1 MKYMNKVF
9 FASIAIFISAQ
20 ILFTPAIASAHE
32 VYVLTPAQITQAI
45 GIPPF
50 NMIAV
55 IQNNLHE
62 FIFWAFVTI
71 LAIFCVFFIS
81 IIRFLER
88 WIDPFFTKLRPYA
101 PFVARVTV
109 GLSFLAAAYYQ
120 ASYGPELPLVNTYGS
135 LTGFITVVLVVIGIL
150 TMIGFYARIA
160 AFVAFVMYSIAVWY
174 HGWYML
180 TYINYMGEIIVL
192 LALGAHN
199 LSLDNFFLKKKTS
212 KMPLAGSVTNPTTI
226 NTESG
231 DSSLTAWQKISGW
244 IAARSFAI
252 LRVCFGISL
261 IFASAYAKVVYNNL
275 GLFTVMQY
283 HLDKLLGFE
292 PHFLVLGAAIIEIL
306 LGTFIILGVEIRFA
320 ALFFEFWLMLSL
332 FFFGEVVWPHIILI
346 GIPIALVMYG
356 YDQYS
361 IEGWFFR
368 KKKYEPIL

>member
-1 MKYMNKVF
+1 MTLNVILLAMKYMRNIFFSALVF
-9 FASIAIFISAQ
+9 CISLHISLAPQ
-20 ILFTPAIASAHE
+20 IASAHE
-32 VYVLTPAQITQAI
+32 VYVLSPAQITQAI
-45 GIPPF
+45 GMPPF

-81 IIRFLER
+81 IIRGLER
-88 WIDPFFTKLRPYA
+88 WIDPFFKKIRPYA
-101 PFVARVTV
+101 PFVARVTI

-135 LTGFITVVLVVIGIL
+135 LTGLITVVLVVIGIL
-150 TMIGFYARIA
+150 TIIGLYARIA
-160 AFVAFVMYSIAVWY
+160 ALVALVMYAIAVWF

-180 TYINYMGEIIVL
+180 TYINYMGEIVVL

-199 LSLDNFFLKKKTS
+199 WSVDQAMSKRSMLSK
-212 KMPLAGSVTNPTTI
+212 PA
-226 NTESG
+226 
-231 DSSLTAWQKISGW
+231 KISAKPIFIKKIQDW
-244 IAARSFAI
+244 LAPRSFAI
-252 LRVCFGISL
+252 LRIAFGISL
-261 IFASAYAKVVYNNL
+261 ITASVYAKVIYNNL

-283 HLDKLLGFE
+283 HLDTILGFE

-306 LGTFIILGVEIRFA
+306 IGTFIILGVEIRFT
-320 ALFFEFWLMLSL
+320 ALFFEFWLMQSL

-356 YDQYS
+356 YDS
-361 IEGWFFR
+361 NSVEGFFFR
-368 KKKYEPIL
+368 KKKYEPVL

>member
-1 MKYMNKVF
+1 MKQVNK
-9 FASIAIFISAQ
+9 AIAFLIALQ
-20 ILFTPAIASAHE
+20 ILFTPVIASAHE
-32 VYVLTPAQITQAI
+32 VYVLTPAQITEAI
-45 GIPPF
+45 HTPPF
-50 NMIAV
+50 NMLAV

-62 FIFWAFVTI
+62 FVFWAFVTI

-88 WIDPFFTKLRPYA
+88 WIDPFFVKARPYA

-120 ASYGPELPLVNTYGS
+120 ASYGPELPLINTYGS

-150 TMIGFYARIA
+150 TIIGFYARVA
-160 AFVAFVMYSIAVWY
+160 AFVALVMYGIAVWF

-199 LSLDNFFLKKKTS
+199 LSVDNFFMKRKAPKTPMQS
-212 KMPLAGSVTNPTTI
+212 QASP
-226 NTESG
+226 
-231 DSSLTAWQKISGW
+231 TAWNKITNW
-244 IAARSFAI
+244 ISMRSFAI

-261 IFASAYAKVVYNNL
+261 IFASAYAKVIYNNL

-283 HLDKLLGFE
+283 HLDKILGFE

-306 LGTFIILGVEIRFA
+306 IGTFIILGVEIRFA
-320 ALFFEFWLMLSL
+320 SLFFEFWLMLSL
-332 FFFGEVVWPHIILI
+332 WFFGEVVWPHIILI

-356 YDQYS
+356 YDNYS
-361 IEGWFFR
+361 LEGWFFR

>member
-1 MKYMNKVF
+1 MKNMKKIFLANSIFIALF
-9 FASIAIFISAQ
+9 FATTQ
-20 ILFTPAIASAHE
+20 LLFNPVIASAHE

-45 GIPPF
+45 GTPPF
-50 NMIAV
+50 NMITV
-55 IQNNLHE
+55 IQDNLHE

-71 LAIFCVFFIS
+71 LVIFCIFFIS

-88 WIDPFFTKLRPYA
+88 WIDPLFIKLRPYA

-109 GLSFLAAAYYQ
+109 GISFLAAAYYQ

-135 LTGFITVVLVVIGIL
+135 LTGLITVILIIIGLL
-150 TMIGFYARIA
+150 TIVGFYARIA
-160 AFVAFVMYSIAVWY
+160 AFIALVMYVIAVWF

-199 LSLDNFFLKKKTS
+199 LSLDNFFMKKKTAKIAPTKTAS
-212 KMPLAGSVTNPTTI
+212 PTILTKITN
-226 NTESG
+226 
-231 DSSLTAWQKISGW
+231 WIS
-244 IAARSFAI
+244 ARSFAI

-261 IFASAYAKVVYNNL
+261 IFASAYAKVIYNNL

-292 PHFLVLGAAIIEIL
+292 AHFLVLGAAIIEIL
-306 LGTFIILGVEIRFA
+306 IGTFIILGAEIRFA

-332 FFFGEVVWPHIILI
+332 SFFGEVVWPHIILI

-356 YDQYS
+356 YDNYS